1 MDVPNRTLN
10 SRINGIHER
19 ALRIVYRDKTSS
31 FTELFQKK
39 KNYSD
44 RVSEEYKGPNYWV
57 LLSKNG
63 YCFGLN

>member
-19 ALRIVYRDKTSS
+19 ALGIVYRDKTSS

-44 RVSEEYKGPNYWV
+44 RVSEEYTGPNY
-57 LLSKNG
+57 
-63 YCFGLN
+63 